1 MLYAK
6 DHRTHDM
13 FEPFSFLGPKRLQR
27 MKQTWAGLFRDEIL
41 AEMPVDQIRRHY
53 DPVQGRPTKELH
65 ALLGAVLLQQM
76 LDLTDEETVDQ
87 FAFNLQWHYALNI
100 TGESDQVAYLCP
112 KTLWTMRALVMR
124 EEVAP
129 LMFDVVTEKLGT
141 LFKVDTGRQRLDSM
155 HIFSNMRHLG
165 RVQLIAQTVRKFLV
179 NLKRQD
185 PEAYG
190 TVDEQLKQRYLS
202 KGATGVFAMV
212 KPSESE
218 RTLQILAQDMWDL
231 IEGFGSQQTIR
242 KMHSYRLLQRVF
254 GEQCRVQGE
263 ATSGQRQIVVKA
275 NCEVP
280 CDSLQNPSDPDA
292 TYDGHKGKGYQVQVM
307 ESYSEGAE
315 EAEEGASLNLITYV
329 EAQRAHESDSPVV
342 ERALKKTKQEGRA
355 PQQVVADSLY
365 GSDGNCQRSQ
375 RQGVELVAPV
385 KSNKPPPP
393 VGLADFDYDGNNRAR
408 LCPQGQVPVRTKHK
422 KQRHSAQF
430 DGTVCGPC
438 PQGEQC
444 PVKPGRHG
452 HYLRYS
458 DKELRLEQ
466 RKAYEQTQEFRDRY
480 RFRSGCEATM
490 SELDRKTG
498 LKQLRVR
505 RMSAVSLCVFLK
517 AAGVNLLRATRF
529 HCRRNQPKDTLGA
542 TDGTIMGLWHCGK
555 SVLQA
560 RFAACS
566 NRIGK
571 LKKEVIEGA
580 RFPARQTV

>member
-1 MLYAK
+1 MLHAK
-6 DHRTHDM
+6 DHKTGDM
-13 FEPFSFLGPKRLQR
+13 FEPFGFLGPKRLQR
-27 MKQTWAGLFRDEIL
+27 MKQTWAGIFRDEIL
-41 AEMPVDQIRRHY
+41 AEMPVDQIRQHY

-65 ALLGAVLLQQM
+65 AMLGVVLLQQM

-112 KTLWTMRALVMR
+112 KTLWTMRALVIR

-129 LMFDVVTEKLGT
+129 LMFDVVTEKLET
-141 LFKVDTGRQRLDSM
+141 LFEVDTGRQRLDSM

-185 PEAYG
+185 AEAYAA
-190 TVDEQLKQRYLS
+190 VDEPVKQRYMT
-202 KGATGVFAMV
+202 KGAAGVFAMV
-212 KPSESE
+212 KASESE
-218 RTLQILAQDMWDL
+218 RTLQILAQDLWDL
-231 IEGFGSQQTIR
+231 IERFGSEKTIR
-242 KMHSYRLLQRVF
+242 KMPSYRLLERVF
-254 GEQCRVQGE
+254 SEQCRVQGE
-263 ATSGQRQIVVKA
+263 ARSGQRQIVVKA
-275 NCEVP
+275 NREVP

-315 EAEEGASLNLITYV
+315 EGEEDASLNLITYV
-329 EAQRAHESDSPVV
+329 QAQRAHESDSQAV
-342 ERALKKTKQEGRA
+342 ERALKKTRQEGRA
-355 PQQVVADSLY
+355 PQQLVADSLY

-375 RQGVELVAPV
+375 RQGVDLVAPV

-393 VGLADFDYDGNNRAR
+393 VGLADFDYDSNHRAR

-430 DGTVCGPC
+430 DGAVCGPC
-438 PQGEQC
+438 PQRNEC

-466 RKAYEQTQEFRDRY
+466 RKAYEQTDEFRNRY

-498 LKQLRVR
+498 MKRLRVR
-505 RMSAVSLCVFLK
+505 GMSALSLCVFLK
-517 AAGVNLLRATRF
+517 AAGVNLLRAARF
-529 HCRRNQPKDTLGA
+529 NSRRSQPKDTLSA
-542 TDGTIMGLWHCGK
+542 TDGTMLGLLHRGK
-555 SVLQA
+555 GALQA
-560 RFAACS
+560 CYATFS

-571 LKKEVIEGA
+571 LKEEVIEGA
-580 RFPARQTV
+580 RFPTRQTV